1 MILPS
6 KKQNSLGQ
14 GCCRTATMLS
24 NSSYMTT
31 ALSLTQLSEFLDIR
45 KEIVNFKCKAIS
57 IFLASPNRSLLNYS
71 SSFSEG
77 TIFLLNYFRFWQT
90 YKQRIF
96 VPRKLYQLFQQ
107 SIFQV
112 VQVSHNFSSTVNYQN
127 AVKDNKYYLNLMI
140 FQSRKII

>member
-1 MILPS
+1 M
-6 KKQNSLGQ
+6 
-14 GCCRTATMLS
+14 
-24 NSSYMTT
+24 
-31 ALSLTQLSEFLDIR
+31 
-45 KEIVNFKCKAIS
+45 S

-90 YKQRIF
+90 YKQRIL

-107 SIFQV
+107 SIFQM

-127 AVKDNKYYLNLMI
+127 AVKDDKHYLNVMI
-140 FQSRKII
+140 FQSRRII